1 MSRASVISRIAHDA
15 CFDAPPIA
23 LSEHWW
29 EDLPPDFASQREA
42 FELEWADRMQVQA
55 AAASDVVLRTLGAC
69 LVGGLALPIGYHPGK
84 LRGAFEDLLTYA
96 PLAESRD
103 ATRFFRP
110 PESGVRIETRR
121 ARFARFRPQGGG
133 SHDLSFHSN
142 YQPFLAGQRSSYL
155 KHKRNRVARLRLW
168 QHPGSPRPTVLA
180 IHGFSADLY
189 WLNEWFF
196 ALPWLYRMGLDV
208 ALFTLPFHGS
218 RQTRFSPFS
227 GHGFFAGGPA
237 RINEAFGQAVHDFR
251 VFVEHLLT
259 ERGVPRVGVMG
270 VSLGGYTSALLAATE
285 PRLSFAIPN
294 VPLATLP
301 DLVLEWEPIGSVLRA
316 SLKVFRQRI
325 EDARAMLAV
334 SSPLTYAPLLPR
346 ERLMVIGGIGDR
358 LAPPKHTRLLW
369 EHWQRCKLHWF
380 VGSHLLHFDRG
391 DYLRHVGRFLNEVGF
406 FEGVPTEPRRR

>member
-1 MSRASVISRIAHDA
+1 
-15 CFDAPPIA
+15 
-23 LSEHWW
+23 
-29 EDLPPDFASQREA
+29 
-42 FELEWADRMQVQA
+42 
-55 AAASDVVLRTLGAC
+55 
-69 LVGGLALPIGYHPGK
+69 
-84 LRGAFEDLLTYA
+84 
-96 PLAESRD
+96 
-103 ATRFFRP
+103 
-110 PESGVRIETRR
+110 
-121 ARFARFRPQGGG
+121 
-133 SHDLSFHSN
+133 
-142 YQPFLAGQRSSYL
+142 
-155 KHKRNRVARLRLW
+155 
-168 QHPGSPRPTVLA
+168 VLA

-196 ALPWLYRMGLDV
+196 ALPWLYHMGLDV

-251 VFVEHLLT
+251 VFVDHLLT

-270 VSLGGYTSALLAATE
+270 VSLGGFTSALLAATE
-285 PRLSFAIPN
+285 PRLQFAIPN

-301 DLVLEWEPIGSVLRA
+301 DLVLEWEPIGSVVRA
-316 SLKVFRQRI
+316 SLKLFRHSI

-358 LAPPKHTRLLW
+358 LAPPKHSRLLW
-369 EHWQRCKLHWF
+369 EHWKRCKLHWF

-391 DYLRHVGRFLNEVGF
+391 DYLRHIGRFLNEAGF
-406 FEGVPTEPRRR
+406 FEGVPAVPRRR